1 MAELI
6 KTSQL
11 SKGIYITNPMS
22 GVNSILSYTDVDEL
36 YIGNKKVKSVW
47 SNNRLVWPPMN
58 VSIKL
63 TYNIILD
70 CVAQM
75 QLSIVLSS
83 NIKDLQCR
91 IDDYS
96 CTSSSHTD
104 SVTDIKAISTGKIYC
119 YNNNFMSFQPC
130 GVNLGTSS
138 FSYKPTISV
147 DYSVYNVE
155 NDIAKYYST
164 TINPNITFPTLSYT
178 NYIYLR
184 LYNNTNVSAQW
195 STDYILLIGT
205 GVKDDILGDQEYTL
219 YTEYNLGSQGASP
232 MSSNA
237 LPISHITDLDPY
249 RLVSYNSD
257 LVCFNKMLVCRIPR
271 SKQCLVMQKD
281 SEVYVG
287 GSIKYN
293 CLSYVG
299 PTSCS
304 SNTIGFIHLFYK
316 VNERLYKRLC
326 VISKS
331 TNYVYGTLSE
341 IKTL

>member
-22 GVNSILSYTDVDEL
+22 GANSILSYTDVDEL

-47 SNNRLVWPPMN
+47 SHNRLVWPIVD

-63 TYNIILD
+63 KYNIILD

-96 CTSSSHTD
+96 CTNSSHTD

-164 TINPNITFPTLSYT
+164 TINPTITFPTLSYT

-184 LYNNTNVSAQW
+184 LYNSSLDASVWWNV
-195 STDYILLIGT
+195 DYILLVGT
-205 GVKDDILGDQEYTL
+205 SASNTLGDQEYNM
-219 YTEYNLGSQGASP
+219 YTEQTFTQNGEQGVSTGNNLP
-232 MSSNA
+232 V
-237 LPISHITDLDPY
+237 SHISDLSPY
-249 RLVSYNSD
+249 QLISYNTE
-257 LVCFNKMLVCRIPR
+257 LVCFNKMLVCRIPK
-271 SKQCLVMQKD
+271 SKQCLVVSKESQ
-281 SEVYVG
+281 VQIG
-287 GSIKYN
+287 GSFKYN
-293 CLSYVG
+293 CLVYRNST
-299 PTSCS
+299 PCS
-304 SNTIGFIHLFYK
+304 QTNYINLFYEIRGK
-316 VNERLYKRLC
+316 YKRLC
-326 VISKS
+326 VIPNTTK
-331 TNYVYGTLSE
+331 YVYGTLND